1 MASLEENSV
10 FEQQYHAMTALELV
24 REMNTVRLEKE
35 RMEETLSTI
44 NKRYD
49 YLRLIA
55 VPKRFEDDGITNMKV
70 EGVGR
75 VGLTSDLYASI
86 APDQKGAAYEWLSDN
101 GHGDVVQPT
110 VNSSTLK
117 ALMKSII
124 KSGEEIPSEL
134 FKVTP
139 FTRASITKS

>member
-1 MASLEENSV
+1 
-10 FEQQYHAMTALELV
+10 
-24 REMNTVRLEKE
+24 
-35 RMEETLSTI
+35 
-44 NKRYD
+44 
-49 YLRLIA
+49 
-55 VPKRFEDDGITNMKV
+55 MKV

-124 KSGEEIPSEL
+124 KSGKEIPSEL

>member
-10 FEQQYHAMTALELV
+10 FEQQYHAMTTLELV

-55 VPKRFEDDGITNMKV
+55 VPKRFEDEGITNMKV

-75 VGLTSDLYASI
+75 VGLTPDLYASI

-101 GHGDVVQPT
+101 GHGDVIQPT